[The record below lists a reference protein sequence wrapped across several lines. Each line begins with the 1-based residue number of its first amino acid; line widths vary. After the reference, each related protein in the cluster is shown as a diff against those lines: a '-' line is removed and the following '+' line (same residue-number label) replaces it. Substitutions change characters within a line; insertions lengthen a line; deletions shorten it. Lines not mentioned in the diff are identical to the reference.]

1 MTLLRLKTN
10 DGLSAEKSSKCFG
23 LQTLRLC
30 TEKSSY
36 NRDINGGEG
45 GQYDLS
51 DFSPSQSDYLSFLNQ
66 FLNEDFG
73 HYSEETF
80 DPCTTADPVE
90 GCGTEDQGMHSDLR
104 PAFRLKTK
112 NRKTPD
118 VLTTPDRQ

>member
-1 MTLLRLKTN
+1 MTFLRLKTN

-36 NRDINGGEG
+36 NRGISRGGG
-45 GQYDLS
+45 GHYDLS
-51 DFSPSQSDYLSFLNQ
+51 DFFPSQSDYLSFLNQ

-80 DPCTTADPVE
+80 DPCRTADPVE

-112 NRKTPD
+112 NRKTD
-118 VLTTPDRQ
+118 VLTKPDRQ